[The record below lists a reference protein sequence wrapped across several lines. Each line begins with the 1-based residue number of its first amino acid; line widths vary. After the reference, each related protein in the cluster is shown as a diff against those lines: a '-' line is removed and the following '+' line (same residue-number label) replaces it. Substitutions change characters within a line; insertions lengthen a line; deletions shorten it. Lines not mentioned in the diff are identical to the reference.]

1 MIKTGAVG
9 KKYPAVLYE
18 VTRRGI
24 AEYAR
29 TIGIDAPFHFEHETA
44 CGVGFRDIV
53 APPMYAAV
61 YSAPAIF
68 AIMNDAEVGMD
79 VPRNLHA
86 SQRFVWSEPVCAG
99 DVIFTEATV
108 AEIIERNRKAFYV
121 FETISANQHGQETVR
136 GVWTNI
142 VRLGTV

>member
-9 KKYPAVLYE
+9 KKYPMVLYE
-18 VTRRGI
+18 VTKRGI
-24 AEYAR
+24 MEYAR
-29 TIGIDAPFHFEHETA
+29 TIGIDAPFHFEHEAA
-44 CGVGFRDIV
+44 CEAGFRGIV

-61 YSAPAIF
+61 YSAPAVF
-68 AIMNDAEVGMD
+68 AVMNDPEVGMD

-99 DVIFTEATV
+99 DTVFTEATV
-108 AEIIERNRKAFYV
+108 AEIVERDRKGFYV
-121 FETISANQHGQETVR
+121 FETVSTNQHGQETAR

-142 VRLGTV
+142 VRLGTP

>member
-1 MIKTGAVG
+1 MIETGAVG
-9 KKYPAVLYE
+9 KEYPAVLYE
-18 VTRRGI
+18 VAGGGI

-29 TIGIDAPFHFEHETA
+29 TMGIDAPFHFEHEA
-44 CGVGFRDIV
+44 ARGAGFRDIV

-68 AIMNDAEVGMD
+68 AVMNDPEVGMD

-86 SQRFVWSEPVCAG
+86 SQWFVWSEPVCAG
-99 DVIFTEATV
+99 DTIFTEATV
-108 AEIIERNRKAFYV
+108 AEIVERDSKGFYV
-121 FETISANQHGQETVR
+121 FETVSANQHGQETVR

-142 VRLGTV
+142 VRLRNA

>member
-24 AEYAR
+24 AEYAC
-29 TIGIDAPFHFEHETA
+29 TIGIDAPFHFEHEAA

-53 APPMYAAV
+53 
-61 YSAPAIF
+61 

>member
-1 MIKTGAVG
+1 MIKTGAIG

-18 VTRRGI
+18 VTRNGI
-24 AEYAR
+24 AEYAH
-29 TIGIDAPFHFEHETA
+29 TIGIDAPFHFEHEAA

-68 AIMNDAEVGMD
+68 AMINDPEVGMD

-99 DVIFTEATV
+99 DVIVTKATV
-108 AEIIERNRKAFYV
+108 AEIFEKNRKAFYI
-121 FETISANQHGQETVR
+121 FETISANQRGQETVR

-142 VRLGTV
+142 VRLEAV

>member
-1 MIKTGAVG
+1 MIKTGAIG

-18 VTRRGI
+18 VTRNGI

-29 TIGIDAPFHFEHETA
+29 AIGIDAPFHFEHEAA
-44 CGVGFRDIV
+44 CGAGFRDVV

-68 AIMNDAEVGMD
+68 AMINDPEVGMD

-99 DVIFTEATV
+99 DVIVTKATV
-108 AEIIERNRKAFYV
+108 AEIIEKNRKAFYI
-121 FETISANQHGQETVR
+121 FETISANQRGQETVR

-142 VRLGTV
+142 VRLEAV